1 MISVIWR
8 RISSPSLTEIIA
20 KLLSCMLIQVGFHV
34 IPMLKNLSWPFVPFA
49 SRYSRSL
56 WQKTLLYV
64 EGLGRQL
71 YPQLDLWTTAK
82 PFLESWVKDQVGLP
96 AMLRALKEKAPFWI
110 EKMPELPDLVY
121 QRLNQ
126 HKLLQYN
133 IEKLSTQIQH
143 QGVRQGQSRYLFGI
157 GATLLLSGTI
167 LLLGQVEVYPAWL
180 MAAGVVF
187 WLIGWKRSS

>member
-1 MISVIWR
+1 
-8 RISSPSLTEIIA
+8 
-20 KLLSCMLIQVGFHV
+20 
-34 IPMLKNLSWPFVPFA
+34 
-49 SRYSRSL
+49 
-56 WQKTLLYV
+56 
-64 EGLGRQL
+64 
-71 YPQLDLWTTAK
+71 
-82 PFLESWVKDQVGLP
+82 
-96 AMLRALKEKAPFWI
+96 
-110 EKMPELPDLVY
+110 MPELPDLVY
-121 QRLNQ
+121 QSLNQ